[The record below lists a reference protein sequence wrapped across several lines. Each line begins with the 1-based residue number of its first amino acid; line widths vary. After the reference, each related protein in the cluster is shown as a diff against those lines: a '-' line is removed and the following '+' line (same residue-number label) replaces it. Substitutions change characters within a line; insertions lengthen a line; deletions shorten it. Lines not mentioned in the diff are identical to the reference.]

1 MNILKSVCAALVLG
15 TLAVSSVTPASAQ
28 PAKRPNILLIVADDL
43 GYNDIGPFGSE
54 ISTPNLDRLAN
65 DGVRLTSHYTTPF
78 CSPTRSITCCHSCW
92 PSSARRS
99 S

>member
-43 GYNDIGPFGSE
+43 GYNDVGFHGARDIP
-54 ISTPNLDRLAN
+54 TPHLDRLAAS
-65 DGVRLTSHYTTPF
+65 GVRCPTSTAW
-78 CSPTRSITCCHSCW
+78 PTMAC
-92 PSSARRS
+92 A
-99 S
+99 